1 MQAII
6 VTGGKQYNVS
16 EGDTLFIEKLDV
28 NAGDAV
34 VFDQVL
40 AIVDGE
46 NTKFGTPV
54 VEGAKVDAT
63 VVKTARARRSV
74 SSSIPPRRVTANG
87 RVIVSRT
94 PRSRSARS
102 RSETAMTT
110 VTFLT
115 EESRIVGFEVSGH
128 SGYADAGEDIVC
140 AAITSAVRLVE
151 ATVNDVMGLCA
162 AVKVNE
168 RETSIT
174 LRLPGGL
181 ASDAESTCQNLLTG
195 LMVYLAQL
203 HDEYPDN
210 IEVMEA

>member
-63 VVKTARARRSV
+63 VVANARA
-74 SSSIPPRRVTANG
+74 
-87 RVIVSRT
+87 IVSLI
-94 PRSRSARS
+94 PRLRSARS
-102 RSETAMTT
+102 LSKS
-110 VTFLT
+110 V
-115 EESRIVGFEVSGH
+115 
-128 SGYADAGEDIVC
+128 
-140 AAITSAVRLVE
+140 
-151 ATVNDVMGLCA
+151 
-162 AVKVNE
+162 
-168 RETSIT
+168 
-174 LRLPGGL
+174 
-181 ASDAESTCQNLLTG
+181 
-195 LMVYLAQL
+195 
-203 HDEYPDN
+203 
-210 IEVMEA
+210 